1 MKNYWKLLSIAIF
14 AFIIG
19 FSANNF
25 AVSDVPSNFKVAVVN
40 IPKVVDAS
48 SKVKALK
55 DENTRKNNEFIK
67 YVSTANAAVEK
78 EKDEKKKAALQAKYD
93 KEIKAKIEANTK
105 AYQASLA
112 EIDKNIS
119 NIITADAK
127 AKGYNL
133 VLAKSSVL
141 MGGDDIS
148 DAIVLKVK

>member
-141 MGGDDIS
+141 MGGDDIT